1 MSDNKTDTSDFVNVY
16 SLQYNETNPIDQID
30 KVLTD
35 EEKRLIE
42 KKQQIDK
49 ALFNQERIQT
59 FNDSY
64 SKKYAYYNNILIYI
78 LFILFIYLAIVL
90 VKRFFPIIPSFILDI
105 ITILLFAFA
114 IIYVSMKLSDIN
126 SRDKIY
132 FDKLNYENGSILSKE
147 ELNKISK
154 QSAESGD
161 LSGYFNANIQNK
173 CIGQACCS
181 TGTTWCESANRCV
194 TGNCC
199 TTGNC
204 EGFSNMDFSFI
215 VSNGS
220 NESVKSYEPSEF
232 DKYHKI

>member
-1 MSDNKTDTSDFVNVY
+1 MATTSNTSTTTDFDNVY
-16 SLQYNETNPIDQID
+16 SLQYNETDPIEQID

-78 LFILFIYLAIVL
+78 IFILFIYLAIVL

-105 ITILLFAFA
+105 ITIFLFAFA
-114 IIYVSMKLSDIN
+114 IIYVAMKLSDIN

-132 FDKLNYENGSILSKE
+132 FDKLNLFTLFCNS
-147 ELNKISK
+147 
-154 QSAESGD
+154 
-161 LSGYFNANIQNK
+161 
-173 CIGQACCS
+173 
-181 TGTTWCESANRCV
+181 
-194 TGNCC
+194 
-199 TTGNC
+199 
-204 EGFSNMDFSFI
+204 
-215 VSNGS
+215 VSDN
-220 NESVKSYEPSEF
+220 
-232 DKYHKI
+232 